1 MNNRPILTII
11 SPVYNGEKYISET
24 IESVINASIEYSYEY
39 IVLDDGSND
48 STLKILNAY
57 KDKIKI
63 FSHTNIG
70 ESATVN
76 RGLENALGDF
86 ILVISA
92 DDPLL
97 TSDLINKACYI
108 LIENP
113 SIVAIYPDWRIIDQN
128 GITLRNK
135 ILPDFTDD
143 LLIGHCSCLPG
154 PGTLFRKDKALEIG
168 GRRSEWKFVGDYD
181 FWLRLSRV
189 GKIVRLP
196 GVLAQWRENQ
206 NSTSISQRDSK
217 MAAERIKVIENFLLE
232 NNISEILR
240 KKALGNSYY
249 LAARLAF
256 FDPEIKGKHLLL
268 KAFLYR
274 RGWPEEARLYVVV
287 YILLMPFTSIIF
299 KPFSK
304 IIINTISY
312 K

>member
-1 MNNRPILTII
+1 MNDRPILTII
-11 SPVYNGEKYISET
+11 TPVYNGEKYISET
-24 IESVINASIEYSYEY
+24 IESVINASIKYSYEY

-48 STLKILNAY
+48 STLKTLNTY

-63 FSHTNIG
+63 FSHKNIG

-76 RGLENALGDF
+76 RGLENALGEF

-128 GITLRNK
+128 GRTLRNK

-143 LLIGHCSCLPG
+143 LLIGHCKCLPG

-168 GRRSEWKFVGDYD
+168 GRRSGWRFVGDYD

-217 MAAERIKVIENFLLE
+217 MAMERINVIENFLLE
-232 NNISEILR
+232 NDISKDLR
-240 KKALGNSYY
+240 RKALGNSYY

-256 FDPEIKGKHLLL
+256 FDPKIKGRYLLF
-268 KAFLYR
+268 KAFKYR
-274 RGWPEEARLYVVV
+274 RGWPEEAKLYVVI
-287 YILLMPFTSIIF
+287 YLLLMPITSIIF

-304 IIINTISY
+304 IIINTVSY